1 MRRRDDLSEA
11 ERSERAGASAD
22 AVRPFD
28 TRAGGA
34 ARVIGMHEY
43 RARRLEAAIG
53 RIRERLHRLRQL
65 RVRTE
70 LSAGRLERELMEL
83 DRDLRTCRQHA
94 GDGHEPQAPVTGRAD
109 AAKNDPERRLP

>member
-11 ERSERAGASAD
+11 ERSECAGVSTD
-22 AVRPFD
+22 AIRPFNNN
-28 TRAGGA
+28 AGGD

-43 RARRLEAAIG
+43 RARRLEAAIR

-83 DRDLRTCRQHA
+83 DRDLRACRQHS
-94 GDGHEPQAPVTGRAD
+94 GDGPRDRHR
-109 AAKNDPERRLP
+109 